1 MQFKTKSI
9 HSAKHSSPASM
20 TDKEPKRP
28 DPEVLETKP
37 RRWFTAKYKLSI
49 LAEVDACTK
58 PGEIGALLR
67 REGLYYSNIRTWQR
81 QLQDGASEPLDWE
94 DHDRCMEL

>member
-20 TDKEPKRP
+20 IDKEPKRP

-37 RRWFTAKYKLSI
+37 RRRFRFTHCQGKDRKKIFHQNVATHGSLKIVGLKL
-49 LAEVDACTK
+49 
-58 PGEIGALLR
+58 
-67 REGLYYSNIRTWQR
+67 
-81 QLQDGASEPLDWE
+81 
-94 DHDRCMEL
+94 

>member
-28 DPEVLETKP
+28 DPEVLEISNIGFYSKQFIAP
-37 RRWFTAKYKLSI
+37 GFEFLKLS
-49 LAEVDACTK
+49 T
-58 PGEIGALLR
+58 
-67 REGLYYSNIRTWQR
+67 SNRNISKVIHQ
-81 QLQDGASEPLDWE
+81 E
-94 DHDRCMEL
+94 